1 MAPMGSPASD
11 RVLTTTQAAEI
22 LGMSR
27 EGVAQ
32 LVDRGEL
39 RGFRVG
45 THRRIR
51 REDLDAFVRAT
62 RGTAPPI
69 TLEEVRARRRR
80 ILAAAKRR
88 GFTDVLVFGS
98 VARGAARSGS
108 DVDLIVTPVRP
119 VGLFGLAGLS
129 LDLEEIL
136 GTPVDVLTRKTVEM
150 NPHLADALAD
160 AVAL

>member
-1 MAPMGSPASD
+1 MAPPISD
-11 RVLTTTQAAEI
+11 GALTTTQAADL

-51 REDLDAFVRAT
+51 REDLDAFVRAR

-69 TLEEVRARRRR
+69 TLDEVRARRRR

-98 VARGAARSGS
+98 VARGTARPGS
-108 DVDLIVTPVRP
+108 DVDLIVIPTRK

-136 GTPVDVLTRKTVEM
+136 GRPVDVLTRKTVEM
-150 NPHLADALAD
+150 NPHMADALAD
-160 AVAL
+160 AVPL

>member
-1 MAPMGSPASD
+1 MASPASD
-11 RVLTTTQAAEI
+11 RALTTTQAADL
-22 LGMSR
+22 LGMSC

-51 REDLDAFVRAT
+51 REDLDAFVRGR
-62 RGTAPPI
+62 RGTACPI
-69 TLEEVRARRRR
+69 TLEEVRACRRK

-98 VARGAARSGS
+98 VAYGTARSGS
-108 DVDLIVTPVRP
+108 DVDLIVTPARK

-136 GTPVDVLTRKTVEM
+136 GTSVDVLTRKTVEM
-150 NPHLADALAD
+150 NPHMADALAD
-160 AVAL
+160 AVSL

>member
-1 MAPMGSPASD
+1 
-11 RVLTTTQAAEI
+11 
-22 LGMSR
+22 MSR

-32 LVDRGEL
+32 LIDRGEL
-39 RGFRVG
+39 RGSRVG
-45 THRRIR
+45 THRRVR
-51 REDLDAFVRAT
+51 REDLDAFVGGQLGA
-62 RGTAPPI
+62 APPI
-69 TLEEVRARRRR
+69 TLDAVRACRRK

-88 GFTDVLVFGS
+88 GFTDVLVFGF
-98 VARGAARSGS
+98 VARGMARSGS
-108 DVDLIVTPVRP
+108 DVDLIVTPARK

-129 LDLEEIL
+129 LDVEEIL